1 MSNISADEEQ
11 LNSIAIE
18 GFLKASEDFNKILLD
33 AVEAGMESGRSIGV
47 LESYNFLVREGFTEA
62 ADVLLELVQEDEK
75 HRKLRGD
82 A

>member
-1 MSNISADEEQ
+1 MSNIFTNEEQ
-11 LNSIAIE
+11 LNSVVIE

-33 AVEAGMESGRSIGV
+33 AVEAGMESGRSVGV

-75 HRKLRGD
+75 NRKLRAD